1 MTKVLNVG
9 RNTIYNRINLEE
21 QRKREISESKKKE
34 IISKIENIVLEYAR
48 YGYRRVTK
56 ELRKREG
63 LIVNHKRVLQ
73 LMRENNLLCKAKRR
87 FVVTTNSNHTNLVYP
102 NLIENL
108 VPLGINQIWVADIT
122 YVHLPRG
129 FCYLAVIID
138 LYSRKIIGW
147 SLGEDITE
155 ELTIKALNMALETRD
170 IYPGLIHH
178 SDRGVQYASNKY
190 TDLLKNNG
198 ISISMSRKGN
208 PYDNAYAESF
218 MKTIKY
224 EEIYLNEYDTLEQ
237 ARINIGHFIEDVY
250 NRKRLHSSIGYL
262 PPVEFE
268 EQLQDTKLKSISVP
282 F

>member
-1 MTKVLNVG
+1 
-9 RNTIYNRINLEE
+9 
-21 QRKREISESKKKE
+21 
-34 IISKIENIVLEYAR
+34 
-48 YGYRRVTK
+48 
-56 ELRKREG
+56 
-63 LIVNHKRVLQ
+63 
-73 LMRENNLLCKAKRR
+73 
-87 FVVTTNSNHTNLVYP
+87 
-102 NLIENL
+102 
-108 VPLGINQIWVADIT
+108 
-122 YVHLPRG
+122 LPRG

>member
-102 NLIENL
+102 NLILKILFHWEYGNKSNL
-108 VPLGINQIWVADIT
+108 GSR
-122 YVHLPRG
+122 Y
-129 FCYLAVIID
+129 YLCPFAKRI
-138 LYSRKIIGW
+138 
-147 SLGEDITE
+147 
-155 ELTIKALNMALETRD
+155 
-170 IYPGLIHH
+170 
-178 SDRGVQYASNKY
+178 
-190 TDLLKNNG
+190 LLSSG
-198 ISISMSRKGN
+198 
-208 PYDNAYAESF
+208 DN
-218 MKTIKY
+218 
-224 EEIYLNEYDTLEQ
+224 
-237 ARINIGHFIEDVY
+237 RFI
-250 NRKRLHSSIGYL
+250 L
-262 PPVEFE
+262 
-268 EQLQDTKLKSISVP
+268 
-282 F
+282 

>member
-108 VPLGINQIWVADIT
+108 VPLGIW
-122 YVHLPRG
+122 
-129 FCYLAVIID
+129 
-138 LYSRKIIGW
+138 
-147 SLGEDITE
+147 E
-155 ELTIKALNMALETRD
+155 
-170 IYPGLIHH
+170 
-178 SDRGVQYASNKY
+178 
-190 TDLLKNNG
+190 
-198 ISISMSRKGN
+198 
-208 PYDNAYAESF
+208 
-218 MKTIKY
+218 
-224 EEIYLNEYDTLEQ
+224 
-237 ARINIGHFIEDVY
+237 
-250 NRKRLHSSIGYL
+250 
-262 PPVEFE
+262 
-268 EQLQDTKLKSISVP
+268 
-282 F
+282 